1 MQILTVPA
9 LSVVRQRH
17 HLTLPQVGLTGLDAC
32 PAVSAAAAAAGLQ
45 PAGPWIFAAH
55 GMPRDAHTAFDLDY
69 CLPVAGGED
78 CLPAFHCAS
87 AIYEGPLTGLF
98 PQGYAPLLAAVA
110 AAGLATTG
118 DTREVYHIW
127 DGPEAATNRVEIQ
140 IGLADGAG
148 AGA

>member
-9 LSVVRQRH
+9 LPVVRQRH
-17 HLTLPQVGLTGLDAC
+17 RLTLPQVGLTALDAC

-45 PAGPWIFAAH
+45 PAGPWIFAAY

-69 CLPVAGGED
+69 CLPVAGGDD

-87 AIYEGPLTGLF
+87 TIYEGPLASLF
-98 PQGYAPLLAAVA
+98 TQGYASLLAAVA
-110 AAGLATTG
+110 AAGVATTG

-127 DGPEAATNRVEIQ
+127 EGPEAATNRVEIQ
-140 IGLADGAG
+140 FGIAADRGP
-148 AGA
+148 